1 MFISNAGLVIVAKAP
16 GESANLFYKKSEL
29 ILDKIE
35 SSINKNTTLT
45 QKYINTNTNT
55 SNKFYSSPSQIDQI
69 YNKSFKEASEKCLGC
84 KYY

>member
-35 SSINKNTTLT
+35 SSINKNTPLT

-55 SNKFYSSPSQIDQI
+55 SNKFYSSPSQIEQL
-69 YNKSFKEASEKCLGC
+69 YNKSFKEAAEKCLGC